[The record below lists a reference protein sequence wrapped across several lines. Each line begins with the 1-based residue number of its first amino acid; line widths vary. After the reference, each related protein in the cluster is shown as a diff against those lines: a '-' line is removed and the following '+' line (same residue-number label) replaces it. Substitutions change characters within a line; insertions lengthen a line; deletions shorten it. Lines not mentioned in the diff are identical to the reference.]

1 MAQHKTTVIRFLNE
15 LNSKEVKGTFEF
27 LEHLLKELED
37 KIDPDPIEME
47 IVDSAYQAI
56 EKLNMLENN
65 LRSYVTDQNK
75 TLPGNRLNDLYESG
89 TIVKPF

>member
-15 LNSKEVKGTFEF
+15 LTSSGVKDTFEF
-27 LEHLLKELED
+27 LENILKELED

-56 EKLNMLENN
+56 EKLNVLENN
-65 LRSYVTDQNK
+65 LRKYVMDENK
-75 TLPGNRLNDLYESG
+75 SLPGTRLNDLYES